1 MLERWRSDVEK
12 NPALGETETAKTI
25 LKGGIE
31 RIVKYERIYG
41 LDQTKAGVGEVE
53 MDDNNGSL
61 AFRPRTE
68 EDVRDE
74 RIKVEDVD
82 MDWTFF

>member
-1 MLERWRSDVEK
+1 MLERWRSEVERK
-12 NPALGETETAKTI
+12 PALGETEIAKKI
-25 LKGGIE
+25 VKDGIE
-31 RIVKYERIYG
+31 RVVKYERIYG
-41 LDQTKAGVGEVE
+41 LDETKAVVGEVE

-74 RIKVEDVD
+74 RVKVEDVD
-82 MDWTFF
+82 MD

>member
-1 MLERWRSDVEK
+1 MLERWRSEVER
-12 NPALGETETAKTI
+12 NPALGETETAKKI
-25 LKGGIE
+25 VKDGIE
-31 RIVKYERIYG
+31 RVAKYERIYG
-41 LDQTKAGVGEVE
+41 LDETKAVVGEVE

-74 RIKVEDVD
+74 RVKVEDVD
-82 MDWTFF
+82 MD

>member
-1 MLERWRSDVEK
+1 MLERWRSEVERK
-12 NPALGETETAKTI
+12 PVLGETEIAKKI
-25 LKGGIE
+25 VKDGIE
-31 RIVKYERIYG
+31 RVVKYERIYG
-41 LDQTKAGVGEVE
+41 LDETKAVVGEVE

-74 RIKVEDVD
+74 RVKVEDVD
-82 MDWTFF
+82 MD

>member
-1 MLERWRSDVEK
+1 MLERWRSEVER
-12 NPALGETETAKTI
+12 NPALGETETAKKI
-25 LKGGIE
+25 VKDGIE
-31 RIVKYERIYG
+31 RVAKYERIYG
-41 LDQTKAGVGEVE
+41 LDETKAGVGEFE

-74 RIKVEDVD
+74 RVKVEDVD
-82 MDWTFF
+82 MD